1 MTKDILKLLALL
13 VIVIFIST
21 CISVSVGFIAQGF
34 LMLSPTMTSILK
46 MLTFC
51 IALGFIGHKV
61 TNSKNKFINF
71 FF

>member
-1 MTKDILKLLALL
+1 MAKVALKLFTLL

-34 LMLSPTMTSILK
+34 LMFSPNAASILT

-51 IALGFIGHKV
+51 GVLAVIGHKV
-61 TNSKNKFINF
+61 TNSKNKFRNF

>member
-1 MTKDILKLLALL
+1 MAKVILKLFTLL
-13 VIVIFIST
+13 IIVIFIST

-34 LMLSPTMTSILK
+34 LMFSPNAASILT

-51 IALGFIGHKV
+51 VVLGFIGHKV
-61 TNSKNKFINF
+61 VNSKNKFINF

>member
-1 MTKDILKLLALL
+1 MTKDVLKLFALL
-13 VIVIFIST
+13 AIVIFISM

-51 IALGFIGHKV
+51 CVLIFIACKV
-61 TNSKNKFINF
+61 VNSKNKFINF

>member
-1 MTKDILKLLALL
+1 MTKDVLKLLALL
-13 VIVIFIST
+13 VIVIFISI
-21 CISVSVGFIAQGF
+21 CISFSVGFIAQGF
-34 LMLSPTMTSILK
+34 LMFSPNAASILT

-51 IALGFIGHKV
+51 GVVSFIGHKV

>member
-1 MTKDILKLLALL
+1 MTKDVLKLLTLL
-13 VIVIFIST
+13 AIVIFISM

-34 LMLSPTMTSILK
+34 LMFSTTAASILT
-46 MLTFC
+46 MLTFYVVL
-51 IALGFIGHKV
+51 AVIGHKV